1 MLLVWLIRGMGDT
14 KMNGRFK
21 VNTIK
26 LALCLAYPALGV
38 QALAAE
44 PYPPLPVALST
55 SVAPNVLLILDT
67 SKSMDDNPSG
77 GTTPKITS
85 AKTVAKKLIADNPSL
100 RWGLFSFDG
109 SGDGSMKRADVG
121 SSSSVLN
128 TAITNLTTAG
138 TTPLAEALFEAG
150 RYWAGETSYF
160 SKISGSYTSPI
171 QYRCQ
176 KNFNIYMTD
185 GESTADNKL
194 PGACSSNANNAGC
207 STYPKVSYTSFN
219 SAGTAVSKNFGICR
233 STSTESDITC
243 PNVLEGASAASPF
256 YGIVFSAGFSFNSYM
271 RSIRDVSA
279 YLFDRDMKYD
289 SGSPKTLNDKD
300 GVSWDD
306 PKFPKQNVVTYTIGF
321 DIDEPVLAAAAIVGG
336 GKYYTATNEA
346 TLATALNNAV
356 SSIIS
361 EVSNAGGVATT
372 NPAKV
377 SGNKMFQPVF
387 NPIGWYGEL
396 RCYDYASITYDAN
409 GIINGG
415 ACTPNA
421 KAKIPTTGRKIWSAK
436 WTSAATWSAFEF
448 LPGSPVTTTSP
459 PNMTGQQ
466 ATNLG
471 STKSAQNTVVNFVR
485 GIDDTETLVTPETTR
500 VRPAASGLLG
510 DITDSQPQVVSKPSG
525 ITTDGSYAT
534 FQTNNA
540 SRNIVFIGANDGM
553 LHAFEVTNTTDS
565 SKNMTELMGFVPS
578 PVYSHLASLPSL
590 TYGASGGTAH
600 AYGVNGELRQADVKL
615 GSTTPSW
622 KTIVVGGL
630 AQGGQG
636 FFAIDATSNSTLT
649 TSASSAVKWE
659 WNDQHDNEMGYSY
672 GAPLIYNVRTS
683 ATTAVPAVILV
694 NGYENY
700 YDDTGVG
707 GKLRTPDGTHP
718 AGNTSA
724 LYIVNADTGA
734 LIKKISVTGGAG
746 LSSPAGVD
754 FGQDGILD
762 YVYAG
767 DMNGK
772 LWRFD
777 LTDSNPA
784 NFKVGAN
791 PIFDAG
797 TSQPIVM
804 RPAVKPVN
812 DSSGN
817 SRGNLVLFG
826 TGKLQLDSDRNTTT
840 TQSFYAVLDDM
851 AATPTTVSKTDMVQ
865 RVVDTVTDTVAA
877 GTSGMRAG
885 TYRAIRDLSSS
896 VTLDLTSAT
905 ETKKG
910 WYVNLPAESE
920 RLVSSPLLMD
930 YMVIF
935 GTGVPASSKA
945 CIPGGVGWVM
955 GLDPMTGGVTV
966 GPSKAPFS
974 FIDVKSDGKSTAEDK
989 LNFTAGKAYAS
1000 GFAMDGI
1007 PTELTYVAAESKVV
1021 TISSSGTNSMGDA
1034 GNLIA
1039 LQDANLMGIFSGNA
1053 ASGTSKGNPMGRPGP
1068 NPTKGGD
1075 LVTCGIGGVKCE
1087 KVPINP
1093 PGGGGAGNRFRI
1105 ETSIWREIK

>member
-1 MLLVWLIRGMGDT
+1 
-14 KMNGRFK
+14 MNGRFK

-55 SVAPNVLLILDT
+55 AVAPNVLLILDT
-67 SKSMDDNPSG
+67 SLSMNDNPSG
-77 GTTPKITS
+77 GSTKKITS
-85 AKTVAKKLIADNPSL
+85 AKTVAKKLITDNPSL

-109 SGDGSMKRADVG
+109 STGEGSKKRADIG
-121 SSSSVLN
+121 SSATTLTS
-128 TAITNLTTAG
+128 AIDGLTPAG

-160 SKISGSYTSPI
+160 SKISGGGSYTSPI

-207 STYPKVSYTSFN
+207 NTYPQVSYTSFN
-219 SAGTAVSKNFGICR
+219 SAGVAVSKNFGICR
-233 STSTESDITC
+233 STSTTSSVTC
-243 PNVLEGASAASPF
+243 PAVLEGASAASSF
-256 YGIVFSAGFSFNSYM
+256 YGPVVSAGFSFNSYM

-289 SGSPKTLNDKD
+289 SGSPKTLNDND
-300 GVSWDD
+300 GASWDD
-306 PKFPKQNVVTYTIGF
+306 PKFPKQNVITYTIGF
-321 DIDEPVLAAAAIVGG
+321 DIDEPVLAAAATVGG

-396 RCYDYASITYDAN
+396 RCYEYASITYDAD

-415 ACTPNA
+415 ACSPNA
-421 KAKIPTTGRKIWSAK
+421 KAKIPTTGRKIWSAR
-436 WTSAATWSAFEF
+436 WTSSATWSAFDF

-459 PNMTGQQ
+459 PNMTAQQ

-485 GIDDTETLVTPETTR
+485 GIDDTETTVTPETTR
-500 VRPAASGLLG
+500 VRPATSGLLG
-510 DITDSQPQVVSKPSG
+510 DITDSQPQVVTKPSG
-525 ITTDGSYAT
+525 ITTDSSYT
-534 FQTNNA
+534 TYQTNNA

-553 LHAFEVTNTTDS
+553 LHAFNVSD
-565 SKNMTELMGFVPS
+565 MTELMGFVPS
-578 PVYSHLASLPSL
+578 PVYSHLAALPSL

-600 AYGVNGELRQADVKL
+600 TYGVNGELRQADVKL
-615 GSTTPSW
+615 GSTTPAW

-636 FFAIDATSNSTLT
+636 FFAIDATSSSTLT

-659 WNDQHDNEMGYSY
+659 WNDQHDDEMGYSY
-672 GAPLIYNVRTS
+672 GAPLVYNVRTS

-700 YDDTGVG
+700 YDDTAVG
-707 GKLRTPDGTHP
+707 GKRRAATTGNP

-777 LTDSNPA
+777 LTDSNPD
-784 NFKVGAN
+784 NFKVGSN

-797 TSQPIVM
+797 TTQPIIM
-804 RPAVKPVN
+804 RPAVKPVS

-851 AATPTTVSKTDMVQ
+851 AATPTTVSKTDLVS
-865 RVVDTVTDTVAA
+865 REVDNTTDTVAT

-896 VTLDLTSAT
+896 VTLDLTSTT

-910 WYVNLPAESE
+910 WYINLPAESE

-955 GLDPMTGGVTV
+955 GVDPMTGGVTV
-966 GPSKAPFS
+966 GPNKTPFS
-974 FIDVKSDGKSTAEDK
+974 FIDVKSDGKSNADDK
-989 LNFTAGKAYAS
+989 LNFSSGKAYAS
-1000 GFAMDGI
+1000 GFSMDGI
-1007 PTELTYVAAESKVV
+1007 PTELTYVAAESKVI
-1021 TISSSGTNSMGDA
+1021 TISSSGTNALGDA

-1039 LQDANLMGIFSGNA
+1039 LQDANLMGIYTGNA
-1053 ASGTSKGNPMGRPGP
+1053 TTGTSKGNPMGRPGP
-1068 NPTKGGD
+1068 NPRKGGD
-1075 LVTCGIGGVKCE
+1075 LVVCGIGGVKCE
-1087 KVPINP
+1087 KNPINP
-1093 PGGGGAGNRFRI
+1093 PSFGSGYRI